1 VQQFKTTMANRLKF
15 THYFF
20 ILLLLG
26 MVAGCAYHTRDGA
39 ILQNNNICDNSV
51 QYKYLSVESI
61 FNNQSCTSCHGVGG
75 SQPQLSDS
83 TTIRTYVNGQKT
95 KFIQSIR
102 FQGNHPMPKGG
113 PPMPEADMKKI
124 ETWICQGMK

>member
-1 VQQFKTTMANRLKF
+1 MANRLKF

-20 ILLLLG
+20 ILMLMGL
-26 MVAGCAYHTRDGA
+26 VTGCAYNTRDGA
-39 ILQNNNICDNSV
+39 ILQNNNICDNTV
-51 QYKYLSVESI
+51 QYKYMSVDSI
-61 FNNQSCTSCHGVGG
+61 FNNQSCTSCHGVAG

-95 KFIQSIR
+95 KFIQAIR
-102 FQGNHPMPKGG
+102 FQGDHPMPKGG